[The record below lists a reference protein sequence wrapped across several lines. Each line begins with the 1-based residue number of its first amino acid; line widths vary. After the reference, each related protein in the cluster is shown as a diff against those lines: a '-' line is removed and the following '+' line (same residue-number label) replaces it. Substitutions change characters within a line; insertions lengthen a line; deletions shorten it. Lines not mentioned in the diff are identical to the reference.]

1 MTLVVSLKLTA
12 STVTVLDENLREIV
26 THRRLYGDDKQ
37 ESMEWLP
44 YLGYVSRHP
53 RSLMNTGIFS
63 MMPSKMQEYLKE
75 CPGTDRGKILKILA
89 ELTKRTGFESAL
101 STIDQA
107 IAYRVMDADS
117 LQNLYRRLYA
127 DVPELPPIT
136 MHSEIPQLQQMSADL
151 AAYDRCLLGGG
162 VASNG

>member
-1 MTLVVSLKLTA
+1 MNFSKLEKSITGA
-12 STVTVLDENLREIV
+12 VKEQQIKLGYRSEKV
-26 THRRLYGDDKQ
+26 RLYYPLT
-37 ESMEWLP
+37 SLNRL
-44 YLGYVSRHP
+44 LGKECS
-53 RSLMNTGIFS
+53 IEQ
-63 MMPSKMQEYLKE
+63 MQEYLKE